1 MSAESQTIEAVEDHH
16 VDAGGLRV
24 HVREAGP
31 AHAPPVLLL
40 HGWPQHSRMWDEVVD
55 GLRADH
61 RLIAPDLRG
70 FGSTEA
76 PGWGYDGDTFAAD
89 QIALLDALGLES
101 VNLIGHDWGGW
112 TAFLLG
118 LDHPDRVERM
128 IVCNAP
134 PPWVPASPRLVL
146 DAWRSWYAV
155 ANALPGAGPRLA
167 SSAIPRWIL
176 THGHGRDP
184 FDDAER
190 EIYLAQFQEPVRA
203 QAASHLYRYYLRVF
217 SEGVRGAF
225 RARRLDVPTLLLFGA
240 DDLYVSRKLVE
251 LARPNADDYAVEM
264 VPATGHFLVDERP
277 EVVVARAR
285 AFFRQAEIG
294 D

>member
-1 MSAESQTIEAVEDHH
+1 
-16 VDAGGLRV
+16 
-24 HVREAGP
+24 
-31 AHAPPVLLL
+31 
-40 HGWPQHSRMWDEVVD
+40 MWDEVVD

-112 TAFLLG
+112 AAFLLG

-134 PPWVPASPRLVL
+134 PPWVPASPRLAL

-155 ANALPGAGPRLA
+155 ANALPSAGPRLA
-167 SSAIPRWIL
+167 RRAIPSLIL
-176 THGHGRDP
+176 RSGHGRDP
-184 FDDAER
+184 FDEAER
-190 EIYLAQFQEPVRA
+190 EAYLRQFTEPARA
-203 QAASHLYRYYLRVF
+203 EAASKLYRYYLRIF
-217 SEGVRGAF
+217 LEGLRGGFAS
-225 RARRLDVPTLLLFGA
+225 RRLSVRTLLLFGA
-240 DDLYVSRKLVE
+240 DDIYVTRKLVD
-251 LARPNADDYAVEM
+251 LSRPKADDFEIEM
-264 VPATGHFLVDERP
+264 VPATGHFLVDEQP
-277 EVVVARAR
+277 DLVVARAR
-285 AFFRQAEIG
+285 AFFGEAETG
-294 D
+294 DSSRS